1 MSQNSRY
8 KITLWTVFLL
18 LCLSSGLTKLWSQ
31 EQRLE
36 DKSFSPSEITV
47 SLDVKDADVRDVLR
61 ALALQANVNLAI
73 TEAVKGRITIRLENV
88 SWAKA
93 LDAVVQTAGLASKR
107 EANLIT
113 VMAPS
118 EIQRPVERVPET
130 VELETRVI
138 VFKFANAKAVQNA
151 FKARISDEGSVTVDE
166 DSNAL
171 IISDV
176 PKNLEN
182 LTALATSIDV
192 MPRQAMIN
200 VVIADTTLRNDM
212 DIGVNWEIARTTGH
226 SIFKLSQSLIDTTG
240 DGGAVTYQVLTG
252 KWTTTDFVRALE
264 VVGNSRILASPKIL
278 VLSTKPA
285 SIATIEEIPY
295 QELTQTEQG
304 GLIGTTAFK
313 EAGIKLSVTP
323 KITEDERILLH
334 IFVEQSA
341 ATGESVNEVPVI
353 STRKAETTLLLNDGE
368 AVLIGGLRR
377 KDKVKTIKQVPI
389 LGDIPLLG
397 FLFKYT
403 SSSVENRELVVFLT
417 PHLFTSSELSNENE
431 QALEEIGSFHKQS
444 QTELEERLHGMA
456 KDVEEGNVVGIRRR
470 LSDLRRRLRSPW

>member
-1 MSQNSRY
+1 MSQNSTY

-18 LCLSSGLTKLWSQ
+18 LCLSSGLTNLWAQ

-61 ALALQANVNLAI
+61 ALARQANVNLAI

-118 EIQRPVERVPET
+118 DIQRSAERVPEA

-151 FKARISDEGSVTVDE
+151 FKARLSDEGSVTVDE
-166 DSNAL
+166 DANTL

-176 PKNLEN
+176 PENLEN
-182 LTALATSIDV
+182 LTALATDIDV
-192 MPRQAMIN
+192 VPRQAMIN

-226 SIFKLSQSLIDTTG
+226 SIFRLSQSLIDTTG
-240 DGGAVTYQVLTG
+240 EGGTVTYQVLTG
-252 KWTTTDFVRALE
+252 KWTTSDFVRALE

-278 VLSTKPA
+278 VLSTKTA

-295 QELTQTEQG
+295 QELTETAQG

-444 QTELEERLHGMA
+444 QTELEERLHGMER
-456 KDVEEGNVVGIRRR
+456 DVEEGNVVGIRRR
-470 LSDLRRRLRSPW
+470 LSDLRRRLHSPW

>member
-1 MSQNSRY
+1 
-8 KITLWTVFLL
+8 VFLL
-18 LCLSSGLTKLWSQ
+18 LCLSSGLTNLWAQ

-61 ALALQANVNLAI
+61 ALARQANVNLAI

-118 EIQRPVERVPET
+118 DIQRSAERVPEA

-151 FKARISDEGSVTVDE
+151 FKARLSDEGSVTVDE
-166 DSNAL
+166 DANTL

-176 PKNLEN
+176 PENLEN
-182 LTALATSIDV
+182 LTALATDIDV
-192 MPRQAMIN
+192 VPRQAMIN

-226 SIFKLSQSLIDTTG
+226 SIFRLSQSLIDTTG
-240 DGGAVTYQVLTG
+240 EGGTVTYQVLTG
-252 KWTTTDFVRALE
+252 KWTTSDFVRALE

-278 VLSTKPA
+278 VLST
-285 SIATIEEIPY
+285 
-295 QELTQTEQG
+295 QTAQG

-444 QTELEERLHGMA
+444 QTELEERLHGMER
-456 KDVEEGNVVGIRRR
+456 DVEEGNVVGIRRR
-470 LSDLRRRLRSPW
+470 LSDLRRRLHSPW